1 MAGVM
6 HKFLIASMFMWI
18 LPVAILYGFN
28 HNFLPGSTTLS
39 PHSLTLLSGFLAV
52 VSVNIVIVFYICMA
66 LKEPAD
72 KHKPD
77 AAFLAE
83 AKDSVS
89 KLTKGTTSSDN
100 HALKKQE

>member
-1 MAGVM
+1 MAGVLQ
-6 HKFLIASMFMWI
+6 KFLIASIFMWV
-18 LPVAILYGFN
+18 LPVGILYGFN
-28 HNFLPGSTTLS
+28 NDLFPGVTTLS

-66 LKEPAD
+66 MKEPVD

-83 AKDSVS
+83 AKDSVN
-89 KLTKGTTSSDN
+89 KLTSGTTSTDP
-100 HALKKQE
+100 ALKKQE